1 MANKDYVSKLYHD
14 TEAQLFI
21 LPIGEEKAFI
31 QYHKEGD
38 TFYLSHSEVPQHLRG
53 QNIGKQLVDQTFEY
67 IQEHEFKAVALCSYI
82 KLIRDRNSVW
92 RALIG

>member
-1 MANKDYVSKLYHD
+1 MTRKDYVSKLYHD

-21 LPIGEEKAFI
+21 LPLGEEKAFI

-38 TFYLSHSEVPQHLRG
+38 TFYLSHSEVPRHLRG
-53 QNIGKQLVDQTFEY
+53 QNIGKQLVDQTFAY
-67 IQEHEFKAVALCSYI
+67 IQEHGLKAVALCSYI
-82 KLIRDRNSVW
+82 KLIRDRNSEW